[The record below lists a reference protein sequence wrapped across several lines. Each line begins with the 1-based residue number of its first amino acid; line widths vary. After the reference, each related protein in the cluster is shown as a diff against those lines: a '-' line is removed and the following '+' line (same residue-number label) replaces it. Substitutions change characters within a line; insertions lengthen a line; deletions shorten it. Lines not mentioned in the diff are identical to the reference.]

1 VIKKKKCKVCL
12 FLELGEQLLYENLTR
27 SKRHYIQSQ
36 RESLRLQ
43 FLKRSIATL
52 THDCVYNEVHKAI
65 ITDYRKSEKVRIE
78 RELFQAE
85 TYLELALNNYG
96 TLLTEREAH
105 SAISYRAKLRHAKN
119 LISQRRRRV
128 RELKENLGI
137 KPAKSAT

>member
-1 VIKKKKCKVCL
+1 MIKKKKCKVCL

-43 FLKRSIATL
+43 FLKRSITTL
-52 THDCVYNEVHKAI
+52 THDCVYGEVHKAI
-65 ITDYRKSEKVRIE
+65 IVDYRKSEKLRIE

-85 TYLELALNNYG
+85 TFLEVALNNYG

-105 SAISYRAKLRHAKN
+105 SAIAYRAKLRHAKS

-128 RELKENLGI
+128 KELKENLEL
-137 KPAKSAT
+137 KPVKSVT